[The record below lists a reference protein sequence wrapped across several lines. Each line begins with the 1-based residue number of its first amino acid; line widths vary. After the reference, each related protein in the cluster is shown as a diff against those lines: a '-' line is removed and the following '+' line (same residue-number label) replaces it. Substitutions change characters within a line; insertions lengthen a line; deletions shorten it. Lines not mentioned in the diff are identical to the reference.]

1 MKAIELN
8 DLDQRILKRL
18 SVDARV
24 SNREI
29 ARELGVTEGTIR
41 TRLKRLTD
49 ENAIQV
55 VAITNYDHMADP
67 LVAYLWID
75 IDANYPVQPVID
87 ALVAEPQITYVTSL
101 LGRADL
107 MAITWVRDSSQL
119 VDYLHNRIDTI
130 PGIARIHYELTHKLI
145 KHDYR
150 TTNIVT

>member
-1 MKAIELN
+1 MKPIELN
-8 DLDQRILKRL
+8 SLDQRILERL
-18 SVDARV
+18 SSDARV
-24 SNREI
+24 SNREL

-41 TRLKRLTD
+41 VRLKRLTD

-55 VAITNYDHMADP
+55 VAITNYDHMIDP
-67 LVAYLWID
+67 VVAYLWIEL
-75 IDANYPVQPVID
+75 DANYPTRPVID

-119 VDYLHNRIDTI
+119 VEYLHNRIDTI

-145 KHDYR
+145 KHDFR
-150 TTNIVT
+150 TTNIVK

>member
-1 MKAIELN
+1 MKPIELN
-8 DLDQRILKRL
+8 SLDQRILERL
-18 SVDARV
+18 SSDARV
-24 SNREI
+24 SNREL

-41 TRLKRLTD
+41 VRLKRLTD

-55 VAITNYDHMADP
+55 VAITNYDHMIDP
-67 LVAYLWID
+67 VVAYLWIEL
-75 IDANYPVQPVID
+75 DANYPARPVID

-119 VDYLHNRIDTI
+119 VEYLHNRIDTI

-145 KHDYR
+145 KHDFR
-150 TTNIVT
+150 TTNIVK